1 MNAKI
6 IASFGMILIFA
17 SLGNSVYAQSSES
30 NSNPVQYKTTGN
42 ALNGIESKTT
52 QDDFLIFF
60 EPNNL
65 GSNSI
70 NNRRNNTTPVK
81 LRVNDSQPLPDSSV
95 FLVPVEA
102 GNDNQG
108 MRLQLDLDNE

>member
-6 IASFGMILIFA
+6 IASFGMILICA
-17 SLGNSVYAQSSES
+17 SIGNSVYAQSPS
-30 NSNPVQYKTTGN
+30 NSDPVQYKTTGN
-42 ALNGIESKTT
+42 SLNGIESKTT

-70 NNRRNNTTPVK
+70 NNRRGNTTPVK
-81 LRVNDSQPLPDSSV
+81 LRVNNSQPLPDSSV
-95 FLVPVEA
+95 FLVPVES
-102 GNDNQG
+102 GDENQG

>member
-17 SLGNSVYAQSSES
+17 SSGNSVYAQSPS

-42 ALNGIESKTT
+42 SLNGIESKTT

-81 LRVNDSQPLPDSSV
+81 LRLNQSQPLPDSSV
-95 FLVPVEA
+95 FLVPVES
-102 GNDNQG
+102 GNENQG
-108 MRLQLDLDNE
+108 MRLQLDLENE